1 MADPA
6 VVAAVAGAAG
16 VIAGSVVSSVGMM
29 LQERVIGRREREAQE
44 SLTVAVVLLPI
55 RFLLCVLG
63 LTSTRSFRG
72 SPLGEVAGRGGLGPS
87 RSGNSLIIHSPLGC
101 HPPPHP

>member
-44 SLTVAVVLLPI
+44 SLTEL
-55 RFLLCVLG
+55 
-63 LTSTRSFRG
+63 RG
-72 SPLGEVAGRGGLGPS
+72 SW
-87 RSGNSLIIHSPLGC
+87 
-101 HPPPHP
+101 